1 MKEGS
6 KVDGGH
12 QTHPD
17 LRISFEAACKLQEFV
32 SQYNPLVTLSGNVRQ
47 FLEVGSKTS
56 FGQNS
61 GFGNHPVDSKG
72 LDMNEASGVPMSRS
86 NWEKRF
92 HLEERSQIAM
102 KMRREGPTP
111 GTYDL
116 VVEMQLSLEAPQEVV
131 LMKRFEN
138 GRTAQTARRDC

>member
-1 MKEGS
+1 M
-6 KVDGGH
+6 
-12 QTHPD
+12 
-17 LRISFEAACKLQEFV
+17 
-32 SQYNPLVTLSGNVRQ
+32 
-47 FLEVGSKTS
+47 S

-61 GFGNHPVDSKG
+61 GFENRPVGSKG
-72 LDMNEASGVPMSRS
+72 LDMNEASGVAMSRS
-86 NWEKRF
+86 DWEKKF

-102 KMRREGPTP
+102 KMRQESPTP

-116 VVEMQLSLEAPQEVV
+116 VVEMLLSLDGPQEVV